1 MLAGTSLYI
10 TGIHCFLNLKV
21 LTKTKYHKANRK
33 NDKGYEYLVHFKK

>member
-21 LTKTKYHKANRK
+21 LTKSTIRQIEKMTKDMNT
-33 NDKGYEYLVHFKK
+33 